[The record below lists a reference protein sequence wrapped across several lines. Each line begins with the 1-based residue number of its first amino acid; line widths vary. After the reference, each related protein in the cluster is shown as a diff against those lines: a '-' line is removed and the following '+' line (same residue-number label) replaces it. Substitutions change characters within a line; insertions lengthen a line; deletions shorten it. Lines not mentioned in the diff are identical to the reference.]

1 MTLSTHNSTIMNS
14 ITIIEREMATAELAR
29 MNAGFDEQTVEF
41 GNPLE
46 SPERFT
52 YVAIDAGARDAAAF
66 IGVASGLAYRHE
78 HGFSPYFYLSDLFI
92 ERPYRGRGLGAELLS
107 RLEARV
113 AGHGLKHIWTW
124 TAGFEAHGFYLK
136 QGYTIFTEFE
146 AWYPSGHSRFG
157 FRKPLSP
164 SAVETPR

>member
-1 MTLSTHNSTIMNS
+1 MT
-14 ITIIEREMATAELAR
+14 AAELAR
-29 MNAGFDEQTVEF
+29 MNAGFDEQTIEF

-46 SPERFT
+46 TAVRFT
-52 YVAIDAGARDAAAF
+52 YVALDAVALDAVALDSDAF
-66 IGVASGLAYRHE
+66 AGVASGLAYQHAR
-78 HGFSPYFYLSDLFI
+78 GFSPYFYLSDLFV
-92 ERPYRGRGLGAELLS
+92 ERPYRGQGLGAKLLT

-136 QGYTIFTEFE
+136 QGYTIFAEFE

-157 FRKPLSP
+157 FRKPLPP
-164 SAVETPR
+164 SAGETPR